1 MCVCVCI
8 YIYTFCS
15 ERTRRDERYRSGA
28 RVCLSVCTCVTV
40 VSRRLGEAVC
50 RDLHGGEGGEV
61 RFFREKER
69 EGESVCVGVCVCV
82 RRCVCTWESNSEAG
96 TIKERPTRSP
106 SLTQL
111 RVVSLSRR
119 PRRPPPPPSP
129 RPGRVAAYT
138 RLSNVTPCSLH
149 PGARSG
155 ANRERGIAEIS
166 RNFTSRVEFARNRA

>member
-1 MCVCVCI
+1 MCIILSVRDTERWEISVGRARVCVCL
-8 YIYTFCS
+8 C
-15 ERTRRDERYRSGA
+15 A
-28 RVCLSVCTCVTV
+28 RVWL
-40 VSRRLGEAVC
+40 VSRWLG
-50 RDLHGGEGGEV
+50 DLFAATCTEDRGG
-61 RFFREKER
+61 RFREKER
-69 EGESVCVGVCVCV
+69 RRKCVCGSVCV

-149 PGARSG
+149 PGARSV

>member
-8 YIYTFCS
+8 YILS
-15 ERTRRDERYRSGA
+15 VPRGHGEMRDIGRA
-28 RVCLSVCTCVTV
+28 RVCVCLCARVWLWCRVGLERLFAATCTV
-40 VSRRLGEAVC
+40 GRAGRWGFSERK
-50 RDLHGGEGGEV
+50 
-61 RFFREKER
+61 REKEK
-69 EGESVCVGVCVCV
+69 VCVWECVCV